1 MSGDDSETFDF
12 DLDVPTEPRT
22 PAVTERDEIV
32 GEGAPDSSEI
42 TDVDFHELDL
52 P

>member
-1 MSGDDSETFDF
+1 MSGDDSDNFDF
-12 DLDVPTEPRT
+12 DLDMPTEPRM
-22 PAVTERDEIV
+22 PAVTERDELV
-32 GEGAPDSSEI
+32 DEGAPESTEI

>member
-1 MSGDDSETFDF
+1 MTGDEDDNFDF
-12 DLDVPTEPRT
+12 DLTPEPR
-22 PAVTERDEIV
+22 PAALTEADEIV
-32 GEGAPDSSEI
+32 AENAPESHEI